1 VSVRTPTS
9 TGVATSTTSN
19 TSVNISANTT
29 TVANLGYLTFDPS
42 TTLSHHRSHL
52 VSISVIRRK
61 SEETTNGNKVI
72 CLGVVI
78 IPQRA
83 S

>member
-1 VSVRTPTS
+1 
-9 TGVATSTTSN
+9 
-19 TSVNISANTT
+19 
-29 TVANLGYLTFDPS
+29 LGYLTFDPS

-61 SEETTNGNKVI
+61 GAETTNANKVI

-78 IPQRA
+78 VPQRA